1 MTMVLYYR
9 SVDRPPLWWPDDTW
23 RPIDAAWV
31 EVATTA
37 TDVCAQIHHEGRGR
51 PCTETAPVVIALV
64 LKMAEG
70 LPGEATQQRMTDL
83 GLPCP
88 SGATILR
95 YSRHGDILDAL
106 FTVADAMDTRDDGD
120 DGPVTSGALPD
131 FALMHSSMAP
141 ADPDGDWSRI
151 IEQMCRAIAYDW
163 NAWAQWLRDNH
174 WTPPDTPSYDDAHDP
189 LSGGAKAQ
197 SESLSVP

>member
-1 MTMVLYYR
+1 MAV
-9 SVDRPPLWWPDDTW
+9 S
-23 RPIDAAWV
+23 RPI
-31 EVATTA
+31 
-37 TDVCAQIHHEGRGR
+37 GS
-51 PCTETAPVVIALV
+51 V
-64 LKMAEG
+64 LECGKAG
-70 LPGEATQQRMTDL
+70 PIIYG
-83 GLPCP
+83 
-88 SGATILR
+88 
-95 YSRHGDILDAL
+95 
-106 FTVADAMDTRDDGD
+106 GD